1 MSLYRRN
8 KPVLGFNI
16 PTAGE
21 ALIAQPYAGEIFFV
35 DPTNGSDAKGGREIN
50 HPLQSLE
57 TAYEKCTAG
66 QGDVIMCFPGN
77 HNIEG
82 ATGLECDKEGV
93 TIMALNYGHPPMV
106 AGESF
111 TIRNHSSIT
120 DSPAVHVTQ
129 PTKFIGMG
137 ITGRDI
143 TQESL
148 FIEGAGGFD
157 GGFAAFINCRFS
169 AWYGAM
175 DALVRME
182 TACALVL
189 FQSCSFDGLFGG
201 LGTGAIVGRSF
212 YLTILGC
219 DFRSVGDMKYA
230 VVFDTTAPVEVLI
243 DGNYLGGCGGGKFL
257 DNASLTSTGIIS
269 NNRVGGANKAAMF
282 DNLTNSA
289 IKFAGNMYDDS

>member
-1 MSLYRRN
+1 MYRRN
-8 KPVLGFNI
+8 KPIIGYNI
-16 PTAGE
+16 PKTGDA
-21 ALIAQPYAGEIFFV
+21 AIAQPFGGKLFFV
-35 DPTNGSDAKGGREIN
+35 DPVDGSDYKNGEEIN
-50 HPLQSLE
+50 HPLLTLE
-57 TAYEKCTAG
+57 EAYEKCTAG
-66 QGDVIMCFPGN
+66 QGDIINCFPGN

-82 ATGLECDKEGV
+82 ATGLVCDKEGV
-93 TIMALNYGHPPMV
+93 IIQAMDYGHPPMC

-182 TACALVL
+182 TNPALVL
-189 FQSCSFDGLFGG
+189 FQGCSFDGLFSG

-230 VVFDTTAPVEVLI
+230 VVFDTTAPAEVLI

-257 DNASLTSTGIIS
+257 DNASLASTGIIS

-282 DNLTNSA
+282 ENLTNSA
-289 IKFAGNMYDDS
+289 IKFAGNMYNDS